1 MFFSLET
8 SVASGVRSFSTWIYR
23 LEVESYQSLTNFVS
37 SVLIKGKSARN
48 AAQAFE
54 KFKEQGEKFFVFAVP
69 CSSNYKWVGLVH
81 VYVDLISPL
90 KPCI

>member
-8 SVASGVRSFSTWIYR
+8 SVASGVRSFSTWIYI
-23 LEVESYQSLTNFVS
+23 YLTNSVS

-54 KFKEQGEKFFVFAVP
+54 KFKEQGEKFFLFLLYHVP
-69 CSSNYKWVGLVH
+69 
-81 VYVDLISPL
+81 LI
-90 KPCI
+90 INE